1 MHHVLLLPRL
11 DLCVP
16 KLGDCWREPILGIP
30 RGVTLPP
37 IIMEVRKHGS
47 LPIVVPFQIQ
57 TLFHFHDCGR
67 KSSSGKQRARFPEKN
82 NLEKTVVSRTLL
94 FPNQPFFGGFYIYL
108 RKQVKWVIFTFF
120 WGVKRRQQTNMKI
133 PWDQHEITFD
143 QLILRSSFS
152 CTCQCQI
159 NILEDTLKVPKVY
172 IYIPSRKLT
181 YPTWGKGKSSSKE
194 TFYGIC

>member
-67 KSSSGKQRARFPEKN
+67 KSNSGKQRARFPEKN

-94 FPNQPFFGGFYIYL
+94 FPNQPFFWWVLYLPEETSQMGHLHIFLGGQ
-108 RKQVKWVIFTFF
+108 KKT
-120 WGVKRRQQTNMKI
+120 TNKYENPMGST
-133 PWDQHEITFD
+133 WDHLWSTHTAKLLFLHLPVSNKHPGGYTEG
-143 QLILRSSFS
+143 
-152 CTCQCQI
+152 
-159 NILEDTLKVPKVY
+159 P
-172 IYIPSRKLT
+172 RKLT